1 MPNRPVPFLLEG
13 RHEVRPEVDFD
24 WTLCPGD
31 WCMELRRRQERN
43 LLIKA
48 NLKDGR
54 NACYRSSGWSLWP
67 TVRSNDQCTYEP
79 VTRDDQVVVGD
90 IVFCEV
96 MRFHGDTK
104 RFYAH
109 RVKAK
114 DRMQEGS
121 MQGKYKFTIANM
133 QGRENGFSTIDLRKT
148 GVG

>member
-1 MPNRPVPFLLEG
+1 
-13 RHEVRPEVDFD
+13 
-24 WTLCPGD
+24 
-31 WCMELRRRQERN
+31 MELRRRQERN

-54 NACYRSSGWSLWP
+54 NACYRSSGGSLWP
-67 TVRSNDQCTYEP
+67 RVHSNDQCTYEP

-96 MRFHGDTK
+96 MRFHDDTK

-109 RVKAK
+109 VVKAK
-114 DRMQEGS
+114 SM

-133 QGRENGFSTIDLRKT
+133 QGRENGFSTIDLIYGKL
-148 GVG
+148 VSVES

>member
-1 MPNRPVPFLLEG
+1 M
-13 RHEVRPEVDFD
+13 
-24 WTLCPGD
+24 
-31 WCMELRRRQERN
+31 
-43 LLIKA
+43 LIKA

-54 NACYRSSGWSLWP
+54 NACYRSSGGSLWP
-67 TVRSNDQCTYEP
+67 RVHSNDQCTYEP

-114 DRMQEGS
+114 DWMQGS

-133 QGRENGFSTIDLRKT
+133 QGRENGFSTIDLIYGKL
-148 GVG
+148 VSVES